1 MNEVLRYL
9 IVSSE
14 ELVSPNVV
22 NEMHKLTQY
31 EWQDYAD
38 EVKGNLIKNKSS
50 SGLIFL

>member
-9 IVSSE
+9 IASSE
-14 ELVSPNVV
+14 ELVNINVV

-38 EVKGNLIKNKSS
+38 QVKGILNEI
-50 SGLIFL
+50 